1 MATTGFWPVKG
12 RLKDVINYAE
22 NPDKTIERKYLDDDL
37 AATLN
42 YVENSDKT
50 DQKMYVSGINCP
62 KKRAYEQMMTTKR
75 RYGKL
80 GGNVAYHGY
89 QSFQAGEVTPE
100 EAHRIGLETARR
112 MWGDDYEIVVTTH
125 LNTDHLHNHIV
136 VNSVSFQYGKSILEN
151 APFYGGDKV
160 YWVRKSGRIPHKDML
175 RHDVD
180 EALACT
186 IKPFDF
192 ELYLRSLG
200 YQFVRTFK
208 YQHPSVIAP
217 DWLKPVR
224 LSSLGKDY
232 SREAI
237 LRRLQSQREDKY
249 FVDFYSYTPKSYYQ
263 RQPLIVRIRDFEK
276 RTEPDVITAL
286 FDLIITIAKLITGN
300 NVQKRD
306 YRPVSPELRLEIQN
320 LDRTLAEYHFLRD
333 HNVECAEDF
342 VSCRKEIAEQIKA
355 YETERQHIRN
365 RIRRAKT
372 PEEDYSLKEQCREI
386 TKKLTPLRKQL
397 IICGRIENKVPRLR
411 ALIEQEKQLEQG
423 RYKYKY
429 YHQNKGDMKDDQ
441 YINQQITRIQRP
453 PLSGARQRRNEQLN
467 RERSA
472 AGHYDA
478 ADCTTA

>member
-1 MATTGFWPVKG
+1 M
-12 RLKDVINYAE
+12 REI
-22 NPDKTIERKYLDDDL
+22 
-37 AATLN
+37 
-42 YVENSDKT
+42 SD
-50 DQKMYVSGINCP
+50 
-62 KKRAYEQMMTTKR
+62 
-75 RYGKL
+75 
-80 GGNVAYHGY
+80 
-89 QSFQAGEVTPE
+89 EVCRE
-100 EAHRIGLETARR
+100 
-112 MWGDDYEIVVTTH
+112 
-125 LNTDHLHNHIV
+125 
-136 VNSVSFQYGKSILEN
+136 YGKSILEN
-151 APFYGGDKV
+151 APFYGGDKA

-180 EALACT
+180 ETLACT

-306 YRPVSPELRLEIQN
+306 YRPVSPELRAEIRN

-355 YETERQHIRN
+355 YET
-365 RIRRAKT
+365 
-372 PEEDYSLKEQCREI
+372 
-386 TKKLTPLRKQL
+386 
-397 IICGRIENKVPRLR
+397 
-411 ALIEQEKQLEQG
+411 
-423 RYKYKY
+423 
-429 YHQNKGDMKDDQ
+429 
-441 YINQQITRIQRP
+441 
-453 PLSGARQRRNEQLN
+453 
-467 RERSA
+467 
-472 AGHYDA
+472 
-478 ADCTTA
+478 

>member
-22 NPDKTIERKYLDDDL
+22 NPDKTTDRKYLDDDL

-50 DQKMYVSGINCP
+50 DQTMYISGINCT

-75 RYGKL
+75 RFGKL

-89 QSFQAGEVTPE
+89 QSFQSGEVTPE
-100 EAHRIGLETARR
+100 EAHRIGIETARR

-125 LNTDHLHNHIV
+125 LNTANIHNHIV
-136 VNSVSFQYGKSILEN
+136 LNSVSFRTGRKFENHISDHYKLREISDEVCREHGKSVIEN
-151 APFYGGDKV
+151 APFYGGDKA
-160 YWVRKSGRIPHKDML
+160 YWVRKSGRILHKDML
-175 RHDVD
+175 QHDVD

-263 RQPLIVRIRDFEK
+263 RQPLILRIRDFEK

-286 FDLIITIAKLITGN
+286 FELIITIAKLITGN

-306 YRPVSPELRLEIQN
+306 YRPVSPKLRLEIQN
-320 LDRTLAEYHFLRD
+320 LDRKLAEYHFLRD

-342 VSCRKEIAEQIKA
+342 VSCRKEITEQIKA
-355 YETERQHIRN
+355 YETECQHIRN
-365 RIRRAKT
+365 RIRRAKS
-372 PEEDYSLKEQCREI
+372 PEENNSLKEQCREI

-429 YHQNKGDMKDDQ
+429 YHQNKTK
-441 YINQQITRIQRP
+441 QR
-453 PLSGARQRRNEQLN
+453 SY
-467 RERSA
+467 ER
-472 AGHYDA
+472 
-478 ADCTTA
+478 